1 MTQLQRRRF
10 DGFDPELKVF
20 GNVNEGGLGRG
31 AQEILVTLSIAL
43 KQQVRHRACLQAF
56 TS

>member
-10 DGFDPELKVF
+10 DGFDPEVKVF

-31 AQEILVTLSIAL
+31 AQEILVALSIAL
-43 KQQVRHRACLQAF
+43 KQQVRH
-56 TS
+56 